1 MCVCVQVKNRFIS
14 LIIDVQNRQ
23 KEQRELLRKRRK
35 IRSTTTIGP
44 NGQRTAS
51 THVPGTVRTP
61 PPTPLTDSRL
71 QRPVRWRST
80 CIWM

>member
-1 MCVCVQVKNRFIS
+1 MVCLWLTCVCVRVRVRVRAQVKNSFIS

-61 PPTPLTDSRL
+61 TPPHRPL
-71 QRPVRWRST
+71 P
-80 CIWM
+80 